1 MEIKIENVNYSYK
14 DKEILKNIN
23 VDFVKGKVNA
33 IIGPTGAGKSTL
45 AMMLNGLLSLSDG
58 NIYYDNLIVNKKS
71 RRNKINKERFNV
83 GLVFQ
88 YPEEQFFC
96 ETVFKEIA
104 FGLKINKVDSNSI
117 KESVSNVIKMVGLS
131 DDILNRDPF
140 TLSSGE
146 KRKVAIASILVLEP
160 NVLILDEPTVGL
172 DNYSRF
178 NLIKIIKKINKKEKK
193 TIIVISHDTDFIN
206 EVADY
211 VVLMNK
217 GEIVTNGKKYDILS
231 DERLLSK
238 NGIKV
243 PNIIKFENYVLK
255 KKNIRLGYRSDVN
268 DLIKDILR
276 NV

>member
-1 MEIKIENVNYSYK
+1 MEIKLENISYTNGE
-14 DKEILKNIN
+14 KEILKNIN
-23 VDFVKGKVNA
+23 VEFVKGKVNA
-33 IIGPTGAGKSTL
+33 IIGPTGAGKSTI
-45 AMMLNGLLSLSDG
+45 AMMLNGLLSPREG
-58 NIYYDNLIVNKKS
+58 NIYYDDLVINHKNRK
-71 RRNKINKERFNV
+71 NKINKDTFNV

-88 YPEEQFFC
+88 FPEEQFFC

-104 FGLKINKVDSNSI
+104 FGLKMNKVDSNTI
-117 KESVSNVIKMVGLS
+117 KEKVNDVVKLVGLNES
-131 DDILNRDPF
+131 ILNRDPF
-140 TLSSGE
+140 TLSNGE

-160 NVLILDEPTVGL
+160 KVLILDEPTVGL

-178 NLIKIIKKINKKEKK
+178 NLIKIIKNINKKEKK

-206 EVADY
+206 EISDY
-211 VVLMNK
+211 VVVMNK
-217 GEIVTNGKKYDILS
+217 GEIITTGKKYDVLADEKILT
-231 DERLLSK
+231 K

-243 PNIIKFENYVLK
+243 PNIIRFENYTLK